1 MYDLVAHTINSEVY
15 VRRGAKINLLDI
27 SELIQLNMLA
37 LVNTMCS
44 NEFDYVKKFSKVF
57 AGLGTMPGVFT
68 IDIKAN
74 VQSVGLYGPRQ
85 IAAGLRQ
92 KAKEELDKV
101 LKNGVIEPIE
111 QATDWCSGLTIAPR
125 SNGKIGMW

>member
-44 NEFDYVKKFSKVF
+44 NEFDPVKKCF
-57 AGLGTMPGVFT
+57 
-68 IDIKAN
+68 IKYL
-74 VQSVGLYGPRQ
+74 Q
-85 IAAGLRQ
+85 
-92 KAKEELDKV
+92 D
-101 LKNGVIEPIE
+101 
-111 QATDWCSGLTIAPR
+111 
-125 SNGKIGMW
+125 

>member
-1 MYDLVAHTINSEVY
+1 
-15 VRRGAKINLLDI
+15 
-27 SELIQLNMLA
+27 
-37 LVNTMCS
+37 
-44 NEFDYVKKFSKVF
+44 
-57 AGLGTMPGVFT
+57 MPGVFT

-92 KAKEELDKV
+92 KAKKELDKV